1 MTSFRPT
8 EIGQLAIEAKL
19 SLVLGAE
26 TYDGVFSGFEVLE
39 VVDGELRAW
48 APSEHQ
54 AAVIDVH
61 YSGTV
66 ASIAQTVFNR
76 PIERVSVLLRGL
88 KHDVCEQPAF
98 GAGSRFHGDA
108 DRLREDQR

>member
-8 EIGQLAIEAKL
+8 EIGQFAIEAKL

-26 TYDGVFSGFEVLE
+26 AYDRVFSGFEVLE

-54 AAVIDVH
+54 AAVIDVR
-61 YSGTV
+61 YSSML
-66 ASIAQTVFNR
+66 ARIARSVFNR
-76 PIERVSVLLRGL
+76 PIERVSVLVRGL
-88 KHDVCEQPAF
+88 KHDGCEQPAF
-98 GAGSRFHGDA
+98 GAGSRFRGDV
-108 DRLREDQR
+108 DRLRENQR

>member
-19 SLVLGAE
+19 SLVHGAE
-26 TYDGVFSGFEVLE
+26 VYDRIFPGFEVLE

-61 YSGTV
+61 YAGTI
-66 ASIAQTVFNR
+66 ARIAQSVFNR

-88 KHDVCEQPAF
+88 KHDGCEQPAF
-98 GAGSRFHGDA
+98 AAGSRFHGDA